1 MLIASRETTAHE
13 RSIGATLDG
22 GRAHQRRADKNAL
35 RRELRAVR
43 DVFSAINV
51 DITDTIARLIFNAVQ
66 TRCWRTLFNMWR
78 MNAHAAMSKEEL
90 L

>member
-1 MLIASRETTAHE
+1 MRDGRRPCQRQADPS
-13 RSIGATLDG
+13 AT
-22 GRAHQRRADKNAL
+22 RRRL
-35 RRELRAVR
+35 QPVR
-43 DVFSAINV
+43 PVFSAINV